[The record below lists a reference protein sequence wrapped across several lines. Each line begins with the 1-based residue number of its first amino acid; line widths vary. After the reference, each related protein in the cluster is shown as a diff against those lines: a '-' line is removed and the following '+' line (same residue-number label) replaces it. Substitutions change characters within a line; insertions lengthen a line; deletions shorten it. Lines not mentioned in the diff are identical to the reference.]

1 MASAGA
7 PARDSNHGG
16 SRSILCW
23 QDKLS
28 LCDENVILEFIATSK
43 CMKKCK
49 CFDKVRAL
57 GEDKAMQVIRGL
69 REARMGGM
77 FILLKKIVVTVGD
90 TWRHQYFGK
99 HVGIL
104 HPGGATLPKILVV
117 PPVTPVAMCR
127 HVSPCCLRACPSL
140 KTHFVHILKVALNKK
155 AVGCLA
161 SSLSSPY
168 TAGLTENLCSS
179 TSCLKSAACAVYAG
193 FYLQVAR

>member
-7 PARDSNHGG
+7 PDRDSKHGG

-23 QDKLS
+23 QDKLA

-69 REARMGGM
+69 REARMGGTCA
-77 FILLKKIVVTVGD
+77 LLTLLRKIVVILGD
-90 TWRHQYFGK
+90 MNTLPNN
-99 HVGIL
+99 VGIL
-104 HPGGATLPKILVV
+104 YPGGATLPKILVV

-127 HVSPCCLRACPSL
+127 HVSPSYFRAYPSL
-140 KTHFVHILKVALNKK
+140 KMHFVHTLKVALNKK

-161 SSLSSPY
+161 SFLSSPY

-179 TSCLKSAACAVYAG
+179 TSCLKSATCAVYAG
-193 FYLQVAR
+193 FYLQVVR